1 MTAGAWQRIES
12 LDKDATALRPAVTIA
27 WAASRESDSCSLWLD
42 LFEGTEGRRAVV
54 APIGRLDRE
63 GCSRLDRAFDQARN
77 YQARSLLLD
86 LSRVHHVD
94 YRGIGLLVRTIE
106 SSLAE
111 GCEIRLEG
119 VTKYVREIFRAAGV
133 DLVSFGESGAG
144 AACGTAPIPA
154 RGRTSALHDRT
165 GAGLGL
171 AAGPGGAE

>member
-12 LDKDATALRPAVTIA
+12 LDKDAPALRPAVTIA

-42 LFEGTEGRRAVV
+42 LFEGTEGRRAIV

-63 GCSRLDRAFDQARN
+63 GLGRLARAFEQARN
-77 YQARSLLLD
+77 YQAVSVTLE
-86 LSRVHHVD
+86 LSRVHHLD
-94 YRGIGLLVRTIE
+94 YRGVGLLMETLDG
-106 SSLAE
+106 SLRDGSE
-111 GCEIRLEG
+111 VRLEG

-133 DLVSFGESGAG
+133 DLHAYGESGAG

-154 RGRTSALHDRT
+154 QRRASALHDRT
-165 GAGLGL
+165 GTGLGL

>member
-12 LDKDATALRPAVTIA
+12 PDKDATALQPAVTIA

-42 LFEGTEGRRAVV
+42 LFEGPDGRRAIV
-54 APIGRLDRE
+54 APIGRLDRD
-63 GCSRLDRAFDQARN
+63 GLGRLVRAFEQARN
-77 YQARSLLLD
+77 YQAQSVTLE
-86 LSRVHHVD
+86 LSRVHHLD
-94 YRGIGLLVRTIE
+94 YRGIDLLMETVE

-119 VTKYVREIFRAAGV
+119 VTKYVREIFRVAGV
-133 DLVSFGESGAG
+133 DLATYGGSGAS
-144 AACGTAPIPA
+144 AACGTAPRPA
-154 RGRTSALHDRT
+154 ERRTSALRDRT